1 MRPRRAPECG
11 VETGRRGRVESGEEV
26 RSPPEEGPGG
36 DRGRLAPTQDSTSVG
51 SGCSPRKAGGGT
63 LAARPGRTDWPG
75 RRDSAACTPG
85 RKEGKGTS
93 RRLGLVRLQ
102 EL

>member
-26 RSPPEEGPGG
+26 RFPPEEGPSG
-36 DRGRLAPTQDSTSVG
+36 DRGRLAPAQDSTSVG
-51 SGCSPRKAGGGT
+51 SGCSPGKAGGGT

-85 RKEGKGTS
+85 RKEGKGKA